1 MTPAGWRAAAPF
13 LLVVADGD
21 VEAAARLEE
30 GDPVR
35 VLLAGALYDV
45 VSGMGVDGKSPGVTH
60 ELWETGACDVA
71 VSVTGVEPPTAA
83 VVAGAD

>member
-1 MTPAGWRAAAPF
+1 M
-13 LLVVADGD
+13 LVVGDGD

-35 VLLAGALYDV
+35 VLLAGPLYDCRWSNGTDRGNV
-45 VSGMGVDGKSPGVTH
+45 GVTH
-60 ELWETGACDVA
+60 ELWETGACEVA

-83 VVAGAD
+83 VVAGADSD